1 MRALTLEQARP
12 WYPPD
17 DIHGYGHIRRVYALA
32 MQLAQAEG
40 GDTGVIAAAV
50 LLHDAAEANPNQEG
64 RAAHH
69 HASAAFARRIL
80 EAEEWTEE
88 RIQAVEHCIRAH
100 RYRDRRE
107 EPATLEAKIVFDA
120 DKLDAIGAIGVARAL
135 AHAALSGAPFFA
147 PPSEYFLRTGQTEK
161 DEPHSAYHEYA
172 FKLRKI
178 RERLYTPTAR
188 RMAAERHAL
197 MERYFAQ
204 LQAEAGNP
212 MPPVLEA

>member
-1 MRALTLEQARP
+1 MTFPTLEDARG

-32 MQLAQAEG
+32 VQLAQAEG
-40 GDTGVIAAAV
+40 GDTAIITAAV
-50 LLHDAAEANPNQEG
+50 LLHDAAEADPGHEG

-69 HASAAFARRIL
+69 HTSAAFARRVL
-80 EAEEWTEE
+80 TEARWEEN

-107 EPATLEAKIVFDA
+107 EPATLEAQIVFDA
-120 DKLDAIGAIGVARAL
+120 DKLDAIGAIGIARAL
-135 AHAALSGAPFFA
+135 AHAALSGAPFYA
-147 PPSEYFLRTGQTEK
+147 PPSEHFFCTGQTE
-161 DEPHSAYHEYA
+161 EGETHSAYHEYA

-178 RERLYTPTAR
+178 RERLYTPAAR

-197 MERYFAQ
+197 MERYFTQ
-204 LQAEAGNP
+204 LQAEASGP
-212 MPPVLEA
+212 IPPLSGT